1 MLYNSVMKVVTYSH
15 LRANLAKIMDQ
26 AADDHDPVI
35 VTRANGKAAVLISLE
50 DFGSYEETRY
60 LNASPANA
68 RRLNEAI
75 AEAERGE
82 LIPVEFDEAAGVF
95 RQIGSNKEAAE

>member
-1 MLYNSVMKVVTYSH
+1 MKAVTYSH

-26 AADDHDPVI
+26 AADDHDPVL
-35 VTRANGKAAVLISLE
+35 VTRKNGKTAVLMSLE

-68 RRLNEAI
+68 KRLNEAI
-75 AEAERGE
+75 AQAERGE
-82 LIPVEFDEAAGVF
+82 GLVSFESMEALEAFIAKKTSG
-95 RQIGSNKEAAE
+95 RQDAAE

>member
-1 MLYNSVMKVVTYSH
+1 MKVVTYSH
-15 LRANLAKIMDQ
+15 LRQNLAKIMDQ

-35 VTRANGKAAVLISLE
+35 VTRANGKAAVLLSLE

-68 RRLNEAI
+68 KALNEAI
-75 AEAERGE
+75 AQAERGE
-82 LIPVEFDEAAGVF
+82 GLIKVEFDEKSGVF
-95 RQIGSNKEAAE
+95 RPVGSTSQAAE

>member
-1 MLYNSVMKVVTYSH
+1 MKVVTYSH

-35 VTRANGKAAVLISLE
+35 VTRSNGKTAVLMSLE
-50 DFGSYEETRY
+50 DFGSYETTRY

-68 RRLNEAI
+68 KALEESI
-75 AEAERGE
+75 AELDRGE
-82 LIPVEFDEAAGVF
+82 GITFGSIEELEASVANALSE
-95 RQIGSNKEAAE
+95 RQDAAE

>member
-1 MLYNSVMKVVTYSH
+1 MKVVTYSH

-35 VTRANGKAAVLISLE
+35 VTRANGKTAVLLSLE

-68 RRLNEAI
+68 KRLDKAI

-82 LIPVEFDEAAGVF
+82 GLVAVEFDEQAGVF
-95 RQIGSNKEAAE
+95 RPITATSQAAE

>member
-1 MLYNSVMKVVTYSH
+1 MKVVTYSH

-35 VTRANGKAAVLISLE
+35 VTRANGKAAVLLSLE

-68 RRLNEAI
+68 KALEESI
-75 AEAERGE
+75 AELDRGE
-82 LIPVEFDEAAGVF
+82 GISFGSLEELEAFVEKAVSE
-95 RQIGSNKEAAE
+95 RQDAAE

>member
-1 MLYNSVMKVVTYSH
+1 MKVVTYSH
-15 LRANLAKIMDQ
+15 LRANLARIMDQ

-35 VTRANGKAAVLISLE
+35 VTRANGKTAVLMSLE

-68 RRLNEAI
+68 RALDESI
-75 AEAERGE
+75 AELDRREGISFGSIEELEAFVEKAVSERQ
-82 LIPVEFDEAAGVF
+82 D
-95 RQIGSNKEAAE
+95 AAE

>member
-1 MLYNSVMKVVTYSH
+1 MKVVTYSH
-15 LRANLAKIMDQ
+15 LRQNLASIMDQ
-26 AADDHDPVI
+26 AADDHEPVI

-68 RRLNEAI
+68 KALDESI
-75 AEAERGE
+75 AELERGE
-82 LIPVEFDEAAGVF
+82 GIAVEFDADAGLF
-95 RQIGSNKEAAE
+95 RPIKTRSQTAE

>member
-1 MLYNSVMKVVTYSH
+1 MTYSH
-15 LRANLAKIMDQ
+15 LRQNLAKIMDQ

-35 VTRANGKAAVLISLE
+35 VTRANGKTAVLLSLE

-68 RRLNEAI
+68 KALNEAI
-75 AEAERGE
+75 AELERGE
-82 LIPVEFDEAAGVF
+82 GIQVEFDEEAGVF
-95 RQIGSNKEAAE
+95 RPIKTDKQAAE

>member
-1 MLYNSVMKVVTYSH
+1 MKVVTYSH

-26 AADDHDPVI
+26 AADDHDPVVI
-35 VTRANGKAAVLISLE
+35 TRANGKTAVLMSLD

-68 RRLNEAI
+68 EALNEAI
-75 AEAERGE
+75 AELKRGE
-82 LIPVEFDEAAGVF
+82 GINFGSIEEIEAFIAKSLVD
-95 RQIGSNKEAAE
+95 RQDAAE

>member
-1 MLYNSVMKVVTYSH
+1 MKVVTYSH

-35 VTRANGKAAVLISLE
+35 VTRANGKAAVLLSLE

-60 LNASPANA
+60 LHASPANA
-68 RRLNEAI
+68 KALEESI
-75 AEAERGE
+75 AELDRGE
-82 LIPVEFDEAAGVF
+82 SITFKSADDLKAFVEKAGGG
-95 RQIGSNKEAAE
+95 RQDAAE

>member
-1 MLYNSVMKVVTYSH
+1 MKIVTYSH

-35 VTRANGKAAVLISLE
+35 VTRANGKAAVLLSLE

-60 LNASPANA
+60 LHASPANA
-68 RRLNEAI
+68 KALEESI
-75 AEAERGE
+75 AELDRGDSITFGSMDE
-82 LIPVEFDEAAGVF
+82 LEAFVGKAASKS
-95 RQIGSNKEAAE
+95 QTAAE